1 MKIIKQVGLIFG
13 ICWLSQVIEYWL
25 PFAFPASVI
34 GMVFLLICLITGIL
48 KIEHIQEK
56 SNFLLA
62 NMTFFFI
69 PAGVSMINYFELLKN
84 NIVQIAAISI
94 ISTIITFVVT
104 AYSVTWTIKWMNR
117 RNSDDRDL

>member
-25 PFAFPASVI
+25 PFEFPASVI
-34 GMVFLLICLITGIL
+34 GMVFLFICLITGIL
-48 KIEHIQEK
+48 KVEHIQEK

-69 PAGVSMINYFELLKN
+69 PAGVNMINYFDLLKH
-84 NIVQIAAISI
+84 NIVQIAVISI
-94 ISTIITFVVT
+94 VSTIITFAVT
-104 AYSVTWTIKWMNR
+104 AYSVTWTLKWMDR
-117 RNSDDRDL
+117 RKRND